1 MNVSKVGVIGAG
13 TMGEAVIAS
22 LIRFGIAA
30 SKISFVEKRAER
42 ASEIENKYGLSRGS
56 LDSCDVIFL
65 VVKPQDLESTLQGL
79 ISQISS
85 SSLLISFLAG
95 KKIAAIEAQLPA
107 QTRVVRVM
115 PNTPMTLGKGMSA
128 ISAGTRATEE
138 DVQWVNSFL
147 SSSGQTILVP
157 EDQQDAV
164 TALSGSGPAYFFAM
178 VEAMASAGEK
188 LGLSKSDAMLA
199 AQQVLIGS
207 AAMVEQSG
215 KDPKTLRENVTS
227 PNGTTHAALTKF
239 AYRQFSEIIYEAMAA
254 ARNRAIELSN

>member
-22 LIRFGIAA
+22 LIRFGIAP
-30 SKISFVEKRAER
+30 SKISFVEKREER
-42 ASEIENKYGLSRGS
+42 AAEIENKYGLSRGS

-79 ISQISS
+79 ISQIAS

-95 KKIAAIEAQLPA
+95 KKIAAIEAQLPV

-128 ISAGTRATEE
+128 ISAGTRATDE

-178 VEAMASAGEK
+178 VEAMASAERN
-188 LGLSKSDAMLA
+188 LG
-199 AQQVLIGS
+199 
-207 AAMVEQSG
+207 
-215 KDPKTLRENVTS
+215 
-227 PNGTTHAALTKF
+227 
-239 AYRQFSEIIYEAMAA
+239 
-254 ARNRAIELSN
+254 